1 MKLTPENIK
10 HIDNTLIKD
19 RINYI
24 DLRIEIID
32 HISSE
37 LEILEGDFEV
47 VFPKFYE
54 EKKSFIRQMFVSHM
68 KLDYKKG
75 YKQLLNK
82 LFSLSFFFLFLM
94 INAII
99 IFLNHTKNKEFVLE
113 YLDIIPIIL
122 PTPITIIML
131 YNFLL
136 SKNNSTDLTS
146 LVGITN
152 LIIVSYVF
160 GGIYIIRE
168 IDTLLWIPIF
178 SFYLTINLSY
188 YFFYFSS
195 KKRHEKKYNSI
206 LYNR

>member
-94 INAII
+94 INVFIV
-99 IFLNHTKNKEFVLE
+99 FFNHTKNK
-113 YLDIIPIIL
+113 
-122 PTPITIIML
+122 
-131 YNFLL
+131 
-136 SKNNSTDLTS
+136 
-146 LVGITN
+146 
-152 LIIVSYVF
+152 
-160 GGIYIIRE
+160 
-168 IDTLLWIPIF
+168 
-178 SFYLTINLSY
+178 
-188 YFFYFSS
+188 
-195 KKRHEKKYNSI
+195 
-206 LYNR
+206 